1 MSIKHRISNFVSI
14 RDYKIRMM
22 SGEFRTADETN
33 DAAAFL
39 KSVYRQLEIK
49 YPKFFKMDTLSKLA
63 FIAVELLLKDLNINE
78 KYNTEDIAVIMANS
92 SSSLNTDI
100 EYQKTI
106 SDPNNYFPSPSVFVY
121 TLPNILI
128 GEICIRHKIQGEN
141 MFLINERFNPV
152 NLVFFTEY
160 LMNSGK
166 AGCVLC
172 GWTELSADGQN
183 FDAFV
188 ALIENENTINDDNF
202 LKFETC
208 ILNKLYNNPE
218 L

>member
-1 MSIKHRISNFVSI
+1 MSRKHRISNFVSI
-14 RDYKIRMM
+14 RDFSIRMM
-22 SGEFRTADETN
+22 SGESLTIDESSN
-33 DAAAFL
+33 AAAFL
-39 KSVYRQLEIK
+39 KSVYRQTDIK

-63 FIAVELLLKDLNINE
+63 FIAVELLLKDRKIDE
-78 KYNTEDIAVIMANS
+78 KYSAEEIAVIMANS

-100 EYQKTI
+100 DYQKTI
-106 SDPNNYFPSPSVFVY
+106 SDKNNYFPSPAVFVY

-128 GEICIRHKIQGEN
+128 GEICIRHKIKGEN
-141 MFLINERFNPV
+141 LFLISERFNPV
-152 NLVFFTEY
+152 NLVFFAES
-160 LMNSGK
+160 LLNSGK
-166 AGCVLC
+166 AGCVIC
-172 GWTELSADGQN
+172 GWTELSADGQK

-188 ALIENENTINDDNF
+188 ALIENENTNNENNF